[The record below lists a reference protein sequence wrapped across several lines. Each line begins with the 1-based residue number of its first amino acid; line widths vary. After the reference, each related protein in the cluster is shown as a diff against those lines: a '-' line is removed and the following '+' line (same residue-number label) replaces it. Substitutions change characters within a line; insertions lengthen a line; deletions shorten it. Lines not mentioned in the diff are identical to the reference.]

1 MPDPIVVVI
10 PGRPPNIGNARL
22 HWKARMRL
30 VRDHSGM
37 AQILAQSVR
46 RGAPVPKDKRKVE
59 AVIYLSGPFFDPDNA
74 HSAIKP
80 WLDGICRAGLLRG
93 DRPQDIELS
102 VTQKRAASRKE
113 QRVVWTIGALE

>member
-1 MPDPIVVVI
+1 
-10 PGRPPNIGNARL
+10 
-22 HWKARMRL
+22 
-30 VRDHSGM
+30 M

-113 QRVVWTIGALE
+113 QRVVWTIEGMSE